1 MIILG
6 TFHLPPDS
14 DHARQPAYSLMHGH
28 AAAGQSL
35 FCACIS
41 LHHLAKC
48 SKEFQLFSVH
58 EVKQVCLT
66 SQATGTLNSV
76 DPLFQSL
83 YYSLLSSFSRTRW
96 KAVYLC
102 IKEVICHL
110 LTYYLT
116 KYAHLQCKVP

>member
-1 MIILG
+1 MIILE
-6 TFHLPPDS
+6 TFHLPPDN
-14 DHARQPAYSLMHGH
+14 DHAHQPAYSPMHIH

-35 FCACIS
+35 FYACIS

-48 SKEFQLFSVH
+48 SKEFSIIFCSW
-58 EVKQVCLT
+58 VKQVCLT
-66 SQATGTLNSV
+66 SQATDTLNSV

>member
-1 MIILG
+1 MIILE
-6 TFHLPPDS
+6 TFHLPPDN
-14 DHARQPAYSLMHGH
+14 DLAHQPAYSPMHIH

-35 FCACIS
+35 FYACIS

-48 SKEFQLFSVH
+48 SKEFSIIFCSW
-58 EVKQVCLT
+58 VKQVCLT
-66 SQATGTLNSV
+66 SQATDTLNSV